1 MAHAAIRWSAE
12 KDQTIRA
19 MRASGALWTEISQI
33 LGHSADAVVQRAK
46 LLGVYEP
53 PGAFADRAAA
63 LIRAQRHNEK
73 RDAAVRK
80 HHAAR
85 AAERAQ
91 AKALGVPPERLANR
105 LAVALAQSNRKP
117 EPPPPRVVTDYTKPI
132 PPPPTCQWP
141 LNNSRPWQFCDAACA
156 PGGKVYCA
164 EHLAVALVKP
174 AATQPKQENAE

>member
-12 KDQTIRA
+12 KDQTIRT

-33 LGHSADAVVQRAK
+33 LGHSPDAVVQRAK

-141 LNNSRPWQFCDAACA
+141 LSNARPWLFCDSAAA
-156 PGGKVYCA
+156 LLGKPYCA
-164 EHLAVALVKP
+164 VHQALACVPP
-174 AATQPKQENAE
+174 ATKTKQESAE